1 MLSFLRAAVA
11 VLGLAPLVQ
20 CAPQSSTTTSPS
32 TVACN
37 NSPLLC
43 NRAYNNITHMG
54 AHDSSFLRD
63 ASTGNS
69 LAGNQFFNATVALSA
84 GIRLLQGQVHLENN
98 TLRLCHTTCALLDA
112 GLLSTWLSAIKYWL
126 DTNPNDVITLLLVNA
141 DNADASLFGAAFD
154 AAGISPYGFVP
165 DGTGWPTLQSMIS
178 ANTRMV
184 SFIAPLGSASPSH
197 PFLLD
202 EFTHVF
208 ETPFDVRRLSGF
220 NCTLD
225 RPSSAGTAANAVSQG
240 LLPLMN
246 HFAYTEITSDITVPN
261 VGDIATTNSPST
273 TTTGALGL
281 HAQTCQGEWGIKPVF
296 VLVDF
301 YDQGPAIDTADR
313 VNGIVA
319 TGRQAS
325 VSDAV
330 AGSGS
335 AGERREGRGMWALVG
350 FLVGVVVLL

>member
-1 MLSFLRAAVA
+1 MVSFLQAAVA
-11 VLGLAPLVQ
+11 ILGLVPYVQ
-20 CAPQSSTTTSPS
+20 GAPQAQPSSSPS
-32 TVACN
+32 ASVACN

-43 NRAYNNITHMG
+43 NRSYNNITHMG

-63 ASTGNS
+63 ESTGNS

-98 TLRLCHTTCALLDA
+98 TLKLCHTTCALLDA
-112 GLLSTWLSAIKYWL
+112 GLLSAWLARIKFWL
-126 DTNPNDVITLLLVNA
+126 DTNPNDVITILLVNS
-141 DNADASLFGAAFD
+141 DNAPASSFGAAFD
-154 AAGISPYGFVP
+154 AAGISQYGFAP

-178 ANTRMV
+178 ANKRMV
-184 SFIAPLGSASPSH
+184 VFIAGISSPSAAH

-225 RPSSAGTAANAVSQG
+225 RPSSAGTAADAISKG
-240 LLPLMN
+240 MIPLMN

-281 HAQTCQGEWGIKPVF
+281 HAQSCQAQWGVKPVF

-301 YDQGPAIDTADR
+301 YDQGPAIDAADR
-313 VNGIVA
+313 INGIVPS
-319 TGRQAS
+319 GRKAS
-325 VSDAV
+325 VSNV
-330 AGSGS
+330 VSGS
-335 AGERREGRGMWALVG
+335 ERNVNERGNWGLFG
-350 FLVGVVVLL
+350 FLVGVFVLL